1 MRPSPVAQ
9 VNDIEGVVMME
20 FLVEYPYLLAPLI
33 FFARVADV
41 SLATFRTIV
50 VFRGQ
55 KFLASFIG
63 FFEIII
69 WLVAA
74 GQVLTNL
81 DQWYLALAYASG
93 FAVGN
98 YVGISIENRFA
109 IGNEIIRCISFDR
122 DILAEKLR
130 AEGFKVASFDGD
142 MGEAHPIELL
152 FIIEKRR
159 NVSSLIQL
167 IKELD
172 RTAIYSV
179 SDVKRVYD
187 GSDLLPRRT
196 FLRSALMQLRKR

>member
-1 MRPSPVAQ
+1 
-9 VNDIEGVVMME
+9 ME
-20 FLVEYPYLLAPLI
+20 SFVEYPYLLVPLI
-33 FFARVADV
+33 FLARVTDV

-50 VFRGQ
+50 VFRGH
-55 KFLASFIG
+55 KLLASFIG

-74 GQVLTNL
+74 SQVLTNL

-109 IGNEIIRCISFDR
+109 IGNELVRCISFNR
-122 DILAEKLR
+122 DVLADKLR
-130 AEGFKVASFDGD
+130 MEGFKVVSLDGD
-142 MGEAHPIELL
+142 MGEAYPVELL

-159 NVSSLIQL
+159 KVSSLIRL

-172 RTAIYSV
+172 QNAIYSV
-179 SDVKRVYD
+179 SDVKSVYE
-187 GSDLLPRRT
+187 GPDLLPQRN
-196 FLRSALMQLRKR
+196 FLRSTLMQLRKR